1 MQPAPFSGAVWLRAL
16 LTAIPLAALTVA
28 IPLVNRVEPRI
39 FGLPFLLCWIVAW
52 VLLTPAFLWTI
63 GRMERHW

>member
-1 MQPAPFSGAVWLRAL
+1 MRPAPSWEALLLRAVL
-16 LTAIPLAALTVA
+16 AAIPFAALSIA

-52 VLLTPAFLWTI
+52 VSLTPAFLWTM
-63 GRMERHW
+63 GRLERHW